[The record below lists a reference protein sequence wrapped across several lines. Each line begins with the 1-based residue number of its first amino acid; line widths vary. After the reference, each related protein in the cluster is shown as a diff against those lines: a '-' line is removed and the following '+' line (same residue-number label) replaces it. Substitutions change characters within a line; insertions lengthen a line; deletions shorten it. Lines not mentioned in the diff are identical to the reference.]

1 MQKTQT
7 QLEDRTTNSIGGV
20 SINDVYYDKT
30 ASTLNK
36 RPMSE
41 ITEEAMRKKG
51 GKKSALKP
59 SAKKNF
65 TNIVS
70 KLDTGVKKT
79 KTAVQVR

>member
-1 MQKTQT
+1 
-7 QLEDRTTNSIGGV
+7 
-20 SINDVYYDKT
+20 
-30 ASTLNK
+30 
-36 RPMSE
+36 MSE

-79 KTAVQVR
+79 KTAV